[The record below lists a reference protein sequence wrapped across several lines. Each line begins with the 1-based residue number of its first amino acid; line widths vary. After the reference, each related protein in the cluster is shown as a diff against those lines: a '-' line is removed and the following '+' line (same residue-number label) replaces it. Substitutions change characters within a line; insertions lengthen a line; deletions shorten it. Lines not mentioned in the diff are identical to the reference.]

1 MPKFN
6 NISIK
11 SKLQIMLLMVSI
23 GSILVVGY
31 LGWSWAKNALKET
44 LFNQLTSVRASKA
57 YQIESYFK
65 NLRNHVETLAE
76 DRMVIEAM
84 EAFHKGFKEL
94 DSKSIPSDWELA
106 TEKFYKTDFLP
117 KLSKNISG
125 EADYT
130 TYRPNS
136 KSARYLQYHYI
147 AKNPNPVGKK
157 DQLLDAKDKSSYS
170 KTHAKYHDIFSN
182 LVKKFGYYDL
192 FLIDIKTKNVV
203 YTVYKEVD
211 FGANL
216 KQGVYGESNLA
227 DLVEAVQKN
236 PDRRTIQI
244 VDFQPY
250 RPSYMAPA
258 AFIGAPIY
266 NGSNLIGVVAI
277 QLPVDEIN
285 NVMTGN
291 KNWPQNG
298 LGETGETYMVG
309 GDLLMRSASR
319 FLIENPKEY
328 KAALQSIGTP
338 ESKIKLIDQLNTSI
352 LLQKVDTEA
361 ARSATKGI
369 TGTKIIPDYRNET
382 VLSSYS
388 PLKIEG
394 LNWGIIAE
402 MDLPE
407 TYKHIY
413 QLQNYLLIAT
423 TILAIVIGYLS
434 NIAVQKIVQPIG
446 VMIKFL
452 GQSGTEK
459 SPDFQS
465 LLNSNDDLGEL
476 AKIVNKMVQES
487 KKQTEVLAQKD
498 LKNEALLLNMLP
510 IPVVERL
517 KKGEMQIADDIQQ
530 VTVMV
535 GSIFG
540 LTKLA
545 SERNVTEV
553 AKLLNQ
559 IIDDLDEA
567 AECFDVEKFK
577 IVGERYIAVCGLTKP
592 RLDHSKRMMDFAL
605 EATNIT
611 QQFNQRE
618 GIWLSFG
625 AAIHA
630 GTIMAGIIGKKKFS
644 YELWGET
651 WAITNQLYDQVKPNT
666 IRISQAVYEHLDEL
680 YAFEKEGEIEV
691 DNQKEQI
698 VTWVMKKAGALK
710 LIDRQ
715 SLGLEKDRHFKVQ
728 NS

>member
-1 MPKFN
+1 MLNFN
-6 NISIK
+6 RISIK
-11 SKLQIMLLMVSI
+11 SKLQLMLLMISL

-44 LFNQLTSVRASKA
+44 LFNQLTSVRSSKA
-57 YQIESYFK
+57 YQIESYFN
-65 NLRNHVETLAE
+65 NLRHHVETLAE
-76 DRMVIEAM
+76 DRMVVEAM
-84 EAFHKGFKEL
+84 EEFNKAFKEL
-94 DSKSIPSDWELA
+94 DSKSIPSDWDLA
-106 TEKFYKTDFLP
+106 TEKFYKSDFLP
-117 KLSKNISG
+117 KLSKSISG
-125 EADYT
+125 EPDYT
-130 TYRPNS
+130 TYQPIS
-136 KSARYLQYHYI
+136 KSARYLQYHYL
-147 AKNPNPVGKK
+147 AKNSYPTGKK
-157 DQLLDAKDKSSYS
+157 DQLLDAKDKSNYS
-170 KTHAKYHDIFSN
+170 KIHAKYHDNFQN
-182 LVKKFGYYDL
+182 LIKKFGYHDF
-192 FLIDIKTKNVV
+192 FLIDIKTRDVV
-203 YTVYKEVD
+203 YTVYKETD

-227 DLVEAVQKN
+227 DVVEAVQKN

-244 VDFQPY
+244 VDFKPY

-258 AFIGAPIY
+258 AFIAAPIY
-266 NGSNLIGVVAI
+266 NGSKLVGILAI

-291 KNWPQNG
+291 KNWKRDG

-309 GDLLMRSASR
+309 SDLLMRSASR

-338 ESKIKLIDQLNTSI
+338 ESNIKLIEQLNTSI

-369 TGTKIIPDYRNET
+369 TGTKIIQDYRDAT

-407 TYKHIY
+407 TYQHIY
-413 QLQNYLLIAT
+413 KLQQYLLIAT
-423 TILAIVIGYLS
+423 TILAILIGYLS
-434 NIAVQKIVQPIG
+434 NIAVLKFVKPIA
-446 VMIKFL
+446 VMIKFSR
-452 GQSGTEK
+452 QPGTEH
-459 SPDFQS
+459 SPDFQT
-465 LLNSNDDLGEL
+465 LLKSTDELGEL
-476 AKIVNKMVQES
+476 AKIVNNMTQES
-487 KKQTEVLAQKD
+487 QKQTEVLAQKD

-517 KKGEMQIADDIQQ
+517 KKGETQIADEIQQ

-540 LTKLA
+540 ITKLA
-545 SERNVTEV
+545 SERNIAEV
-553 AKLLNQ
+553 ANLLNQ
-559 IIDDLDEA
+559 IIDALDEA
-567 AECFDVEKFK
+567 AERFDVEKFK
-577 IVGERYIAVCGLTKP
+577 MVGECYIAVCGLTKP
-592 RLDHSKRMMDFAL
+592 RLDHSKRMMDFAI

-611 QQFNQRE
+611 QQFNKRD

-625 AAIHA
+625 AAIHS
-630 GTIMAGIIGKKKFS
+630 GTIIAGIIGKKKFS

-651 WAITNQLYDQVKPNT
+651 WAITNQLHNQVKPTT
-666 IRISQAVYEHLDEL
+666 ILISQVVYEHLHEL
-680 YAFEKEGEIEV
+680 YAFEKDEDIEV
-691 DNQKEQI
+691 DNTTDKI
-698 VTWVMKKAGALK
+698 PTWVMKKAGSLK
-710 LIDRQ
+710 LIERQ
-715 SLGLEKDRHFKVQ
+715 SLGLDRERQFKVQ